1 MRRLGCL
8 FGVLFLLT
16 LVGAI
21 SVVGL
26 IASWLGLLDA
36 RPGGGAGPFG
46 QGLIVLLIVL
56 VVVGLLRLARGLR
69 NVAGPLD
76 ELVGAARRIE
86 RGDLTARVARP
97 ARGPGELRDLAIAFN
112 TMAERLEIDEQQR
125 RTLLA
130 DVSHELRTPLAVVR
144 GYLEAIQDGVHP
156 ADPVHVQAIID
167 ETDVLARLIEDL
179 RTVSLAEAGTL
190 PLYPEPTDLGLVAA
204 EVASAHQATA
214 AAAGIALTVEAD
226 EVPTLD
232 LDPVRMREVVGNLL
246 ANAIRHTTSGG
257 SIRITVG
264 AEPDGGARLAVAD
277 SGSGIEADVLPRI
290 FERFWK
296 APGSRGSGLG
306 LAIVRNLV
314 ERHGGSAEATSE
326 PGIGTVVTLRFP
338 GAHAAP
344 DA

>member
-16 LVGAI
+16 LFGAI
-21 SVVGL
+21 SVVGV
-26 IASWLGLLDA
+26 IASWLGLFDSQ
-36 RPGGGAGPFG
+36 PGGGGPFG
-46 QGLIVLLIVL
+46 QGLVVVLIL
-56 VVVGLLRLARGLR
+56 VIVVGLVRLARGLR
-69 NVAGPLD
+69 GVAAPID

-86 RGDLTARVARP
+86 GGDLSVRVERP
-97 ARGPGELRDLAIAFN
+97 ARGPREVRDLGHAFN
-112 TMAERLEIDEQQR
+112 TMVERLEIDEQQR

-144 GYLEAIQDGVHP
+144 GNLEAIQDGIHP
-156 ADPVHVQAIID
+156 ADPAHIQAIID

-190 PLYPEPTDLGLVAA
+190 TLYTEPTDLGLVAA
-204 EVASAHQATA
+204 DVASAHDATA
-214 AAAGIALTVEAD
+214 RVAGITLTVEAD
-226 EVPTLD
+226 QVPTLE

-246 ANAIRHTTSGG
+246 ANAIRHTPSGG
-257 SIRITVG
+257 SIRVSVSP
-264 AEPDGGARLAVAD
+264 EPDGGARLAVSD
-277 SGSGIEADVLPRI
+277 SGSGIEPDVLPHI

-296 APGSRGSGLG
+296 SPGSPGSGLG

-314 ERHGGSAEATSE
+314 ERHGGTTEATSE
-326 PGIGTVVTLRFP
+326 PGVGTIVSLRFP
-338 GAHAAP
+338 GTRATL